1 MELMRGHHSVGDAN
15 LHLQI
20 TAKYRR
26 CVFREGLV
34 KRVCEESFQET
45 AERLGLVIHAM
56 AFGPDHVHV
65 FVGACR
71 NHSVA
76 EVVRRLKEVSSRRIR
91 RECWE
96 RIKGKLWRKVFWSGG
111 YFYRSVGSTTGEAIQ
126 YYIQN
131 SQRKHWTALDY
142 EEYKQRKDAQTTINQ
157 FIA

>member
-1 MELMRGHHSVGDAN
+1 MELMRGHHSVGEAN
-15 LHLQI
+15 LHLQF

-76 EVVRRLKEVSSRRIR
+76 EVVRRLKGASSRRIR
-91 RECWE
+91 RRCWNMVKT
-96 RIKGKLWRKVFWSGG
+96 RLWGGAFWSGG

-126 YYIQN
+126 YYIQK
-131 SQRKHWTALDY
+131 SQKKHWTALDY